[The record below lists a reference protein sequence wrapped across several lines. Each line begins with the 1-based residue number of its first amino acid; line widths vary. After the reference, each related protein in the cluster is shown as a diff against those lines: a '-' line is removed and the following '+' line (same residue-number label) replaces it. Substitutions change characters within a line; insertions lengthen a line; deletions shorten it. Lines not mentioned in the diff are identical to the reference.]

1 MGSLNDKLNKTQQSK
16 EDIKQAIQAAGGVIE
31 DNTPLSGYD
40 EAIAALEI
48 LDSAMKQDIDKLISS
63 SSDYKT
69 KLDTAVNNLSSY
81 LNTLNSYINPSYTSG
96 GNYLAPKLSNL
107 NSQMYSLISNIRNRI
122 VNNLGG
128 SVSAYNL
135 QAIYNSLGNI
145 STGADIYVGT
155 AYNAQNASYLNF
167 SSTITGYKNYIIA
180 STGEDYIGISTSGYV
195 TLDSYIFINNS
206 SVGGMCVDS
215 ANDSWVRITSSHGTP
230 RRSGTQVNFSNLRGT
245 GVNYYNYIRC
255 VGRFYGIFWND

>member
-48 LDSAMKQDIDKLISS
+48 LDSAMKQDIDKLINS

-69 KLDTAVNNLSSY
+69 KLDTAVNNLSTY

-96 GNYLAPKLSNL
+96 SNYLAPKLSNL

-135 QAIYNSLGNI
+135 QAIYNALGNI
-145 STGADIYVGT
+145 DTGSDVFIDTRATRSSQYVLSVNGNVSNYNNFAFTTQGLPSFQGLSYATIITACGIKSSLWAIGRTAVNDSNFPEFEGYIKITST
-155 AYNAQNASYLNF
+155 
-167 SSTITGYKNYIIA
+167 SSNKIT
-180 STGEDYIGISTSGYV
+180 ISTSISPDLADYFV
-195 TLDSYIFINNS
+195 WD
-206 SVGGMCVDS
+206 
-215 ANDSWVRITSSHGTP
+215 TS
-230 RRSGTQVNFSNLRGT
+230 L
-245 GVNYYNYIRC
+245 YYTVIA
-255 VGRFYGIFWND
+255 WND